1 MCAGSRIDRFS
12 TRTRG
17 PTSCSW
23 FSTTSMT
30 GSARC
35 RAIRRRTHPQWTAS
49 HAAGSPSRTR
59 TCRRR
64 SAIRRVQAFLRD
76 SGRRPQASM
85 GWRRAFAQCPRLP
98 GGSPCPSISPRTDMP
113 PRRSARSS
121 MTGRFHRDSVNANSR
136 DGGHHHQCRCPRS
149 AWHHRPARPA
159 KWRGSWT
166 GGSSP
171 NGEPPRLSRR
181 TTRATTPCGRIA
193 GHAEARR
200 ERRTRSGSRGGAER
214 AVPLVSWFLRSLVP
228 SFPTCL
234 SPPQNLHL
242 RDARRIARSATCA
255 PPHFGRWAFSAWPRS
270 CEA

>member
-1 MCAGSRIDRFS
+1 MCAGSRIDRFP

-17 PTSCSW
+17 PKVLFVVFDDLNDWVGPLQGHPQAYTPAMDSVARRGVTITNAHVQAPLCNPSRAS
-23 FSTTSMT
+23 FLTGLRPSTTGHLWIGAGHSR
-30 GSARC
+30 SARAC
-35 RAIRRRTHPQWTAS
+35 RAGHPAAARRRA
-49 HAAGSPSRTR
+49 
-59 TCRRR
+59 
-64 SAIRRVQAFLRD
+64 L
-76 SGRRPQASM
+76 
-85 GWRRAFAQCPRLP
+85 
-98 GGSPCPSISPRTDMP
+98 MP
-113 PRRSARSS
+113 PRHSTRSS
-121 MTGRFHRDSVNANSR
+121 TTDRFPRRSVRVSSACGAR
-136 DGGHHHQCRCPRS
+136 HHQCRCPRS